1 MKRQFSSII
10 LMGMILFLTACTPR
24 EEDGDKLVV
33 AVIPKG
39 TAHVYW
45 QSMHAGSNKAG
56 RELGIDIN
64 WIGPER
70 EDDRQQQIALVDN
83 QVINQVDG
91 IVLCPLDDIALKR
104 PVRAASKSG
113 IPVVILDSGLQD
125 AEDYYVSYI
134 ATDNFSGGQ
143 LAAEKLADLI
153 GHKGRIA
160 MLREGEGAGS
170 TEARAEGFLKAME
183 AYPEIEVVASDQYGG
198 ATKALAQQTSENLL
212 LRFQNAEGALTIN
225 GLFCVNESTT
235 YGMLQAL
242 RRKRLAGTIKF
253 IGFDSSD
260 PLLVGLES
268 GEINGLVVQ
277 DPFRMGYLGV
287 STLVK
292 HLRGET
298 VNKFT
303 DTGVTFVTAENL
315 GNPEIAELVQPDLDK
330 WLGKQ

>member
-1 MKRQFSSII
+1 M
-10 LMGMILFLTACTPR
+10 LMILLLTACSKR
-24 EEDGDKLVV
+24 EAGDGKLML

-45 QSMHAGSNKAG
+45 QAMHAGSNKAG
-56 RELGIDIN
+56 QELGVEIN

-91 IVLCPLDDIALKR
+91 IVLCPLDDVALKR
-104 PVRAASKSG
+104 PVRSAAKSG

-125 AEDYYVSYI
+125 AEDDYVSYI
-134 ATDNFSGGQ
+134 ATDNFAGGK
-143 LAAEKLADLI
+143 LAADKLAELM
-153 GHKGRIA
+153 GHKGRVA

-170 TEARAEGFLKAME
+170 TEARAEGFLKAMDT
-183 AYPEIEVVASDQYGG
+183 YPEIEVVARDQYGG

-212 LRFQNAEGALTIN
+212 LRYQDAEGALTIN

-242 RRKRLAGTIKF
+242 RRKRLAGAIMF
-253 IGFDSSD
+253 VGFDSSD

-268 GEINGLVVQ
+268 GEISGLVVQ

-287 STLVK
+287 TILVK
-292 HLRGET
+292 HLRGQP
-298 VNKFT
+298 VSKYT
-303 DTGVTFVTAENL
+303 DTGVTFVTAENID
-315 GNPEIAELVQPDLDK
+315 NPEIVELVQPDLDK

>member
-1 MKRQFSSII
+1 
-10 LMGMILFLTACTPR
+10 MGMIVFLTACTPR
-24 EEDGDKLVV
+24 EDADDKLVV

-56 RELGIDIN
+56 QELGIDIN

-91 IVLCPLDDIALKR
+91 IVLCPLDDVALKR

-125 AEDYYVSYI
+125 AEEDYVSYI
-134 ATDNFSGGQ
+134 ATDNFAGGQ

-212 LRFQNAEGALTIN
+212 LRFQDSEGALTIN

-242 RRKRLAGTIKF
+242 RRKRLAGAIKF

-268 GEINGLVVQ
+268 GEISGLVVQ

-315 GNPEIAELVQPDLDK
+315 GNPEIVELVKPDLDK

>member
-1 MKRQFSSII
+1 MKRQFSAII
-10 LMGMILFLTACTPR
+10 VMGMMLFLTACTPR
-24 EEDGDKLVV
+24 EDAGDKLVV

-56 RELGIDIN
+56 QELGIEIN
-64 WIGPER
+64 WIGPEK

-125 AEDYYVSYI
+125 AEEDYVSYI
-134 ATDNFSGGQ
+134 ATDNFSGGR
-143 LAAEKLADLI
+143 LAAKKLADLI

-212 LRFQNAEGALTIN
+212 LRFQDAEGALTIN

-242 RRKRLAGTIKF
+242 RRKRLAGAIAF

-268 GEINGLVVQ
+268 GEISGLVVQ

-298 VNKFT
+298 VDKFT

-315 GNPEIAELVQPDLDK
+315 GKPEIVDLVKPDLDK

>member
-10 LMGMILFLTACTPR
+10 VMGMLLLLTACTPR
-24 EEDGDKLVV
+24 EDAGGKLVV

-45 QSMHAGSNKAG
+45 QSMHAGSIKAG
-56 RELGIDIN
+56 QELGIEIN

-125 AEDYYVSYI
+125 AEEDYVSYI

-143 LAAEKLADLI
+143 LAAENLADLI
-153 GHKGRIA
+153 GRKGRVA

-212 LRFQNAEGALTIN
+212 LRFQDAEGALTIN

-268 GEINGLVVQ
+268 GEISGLVVQ

-315 GNPEIAELVQPDLDK
+315 GNPEIVELVKPDLDK